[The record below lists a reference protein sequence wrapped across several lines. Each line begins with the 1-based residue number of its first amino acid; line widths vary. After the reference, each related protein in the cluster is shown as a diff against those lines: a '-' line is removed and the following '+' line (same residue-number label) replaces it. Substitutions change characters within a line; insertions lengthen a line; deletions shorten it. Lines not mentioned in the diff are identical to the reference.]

1 MGSDILFRLSTT
13 RTTCPS
19 TTGSMKISIPH
30 LPAERHPPPGRRRRA
45 CWLPR
50 LSYQPWVASQSH
62 AVATLPTPSHDNPRD
77 RSPWANRPA
86 CSGCVTGGR
95 VPSAGH
101 PPRAQRVYA
110 NLQFSSLSAPRP
122 RLKGSSQHRAPPHTP
137 PGGASGLASS
147 EEILGQSLRRRG
159 GQAISRRSQR
169 AQDTK
174 SFLLAEELLARRL
187 EKPFGLEALAD
198 SGEQKKLKK

>member
-1 MGSDILFRLSTT
+1 MQTF
-13 RTTCPS
+13 
-19 TTGSMKISIPH
+19 
-30 LPAERHPPPGRRRRA
+30 
-45 CWLPR
+45 
-50 LSYQPWVASQSH
+50 
-62 AVATLPTPSHDNPRD
+62 N
-77 RSPWANRPA
+77 
-86 CSGCVTGGR
+86 
-95 VPSAGH
+95 
-101 PPRAQRVYA
+101 
-110 NLQFSSLSAPRP
+110 SAPSPLRG
-122 RLKGSSQHRAPPHTP
+122 RGSKARHSTAPPPHTP